1 MRQVHREE
9 GVVGV
14 RDRLLQWHGHVGLA
28 GIVDVERRL
37 CDVEEAIDLPNVSER
52 VRQIREDLS
61 KMQREFIRHSKE
73 PEWDLVEMQMLKPIN
88 ELRRQLAE
96 ELSKIKSDKAL
107 VPIDRDPVPDAFDE
121 LVRRY
126 YLRLGKGE

>member
-1 MRQVHREE
+1 MTFLERGGSENTGGRNPITGGENRQWT
-9 GVVGV
+9 
-14 RDRLLQWHGHVGLA
+14 DGL
-28 GIVDVERRL
+28 R
-37 CDVEEAIDLPNVSER
+37 DVEEAVDLPGVSER
-52 VRQIREDLS
+52 VRQIRENLS

-73 PEWDLVEMQMLKPIN
+73 PEWDLVEMQMLKPLN

-96 ELSKIKSDKAL
+96 ELAKLKSDKAL

>member
-1 MRQVHREE
+1 MDGFLERGGSENAGGRNPITGGENKQWT
-9 GVVGV
+9 
-14 RDRLLQWHGHVGLA
+14 DRL
-28 GIVDVERRL
+28 R
-37 CDVEEAIDLPNVSER
+37 DVEEAIDLPDVSER

-73 PEWDLVEMQMLKPIN
+73 PEWDLVEMQMMEPIN
-88 ELRRQLAE
+88 ELLRQLAE
-96 ELSKIKSDKAL
+96 ELAKIKSDKAL
-107 VPIDRDPVPDAFDE
+107 VPIARDPVPAAFDD